1 MTHTL
6 FIALDGPKG
15 VGKTTLLEAVA
26 HALRRNGHTV
36 VRLSERNNDPDRAQT
51 MALVNAYARHPQ
63 VELERRI
70 CARLADSR
78 AWITTQV
85 LPRQPAGSL
94 ILMDRWYA
102 SDAAFRRGVPFEEVL
117 RLNREREVRMPDL
130 QVGVVTAP
138 EVSWARAAAR
148 RSGLRSTV
156 LQTFD
161 DHVACTEA
169 FERAMIDQGWVV
181 CRNDGTLADATTQVV
196 AAIEQVVHC
205 RRRPADGR
213 CGVS

>member
-1 MTHTL
+1 MTQSL

-15 VGKTTLLEAVA
+15 VGKTTLLEAA
-26 HALRRNGHTV
+26 TQALRRDGHTV
-36 VRLSERNNDPDRAQT
+36 VRLCERNNDPGRAQT
-51 MALVNAYARHPQ
+51 MALVNEYARHPQ

-78 AWITTQV
+78 AWISAHV
-85 LPRQPAGSL
+85 LPRQPAGSVV
-94 ILMDRWYA
+94 LMDRWYA

-117 RLNREREVRMPDL
+117 RLNRERGVRVPDL
-130 QVGVVTAP
+130 QMGVVTAP
-138 EVSWARAAAR
+138 EVSWARAMAR

-169 FERAMIDQGWVV
+169 FERAMAHQGWAV
-181 CRNDGTLADATTQVV
+181 CRNDGTLADATAQVV
-196 AAIEQVVHC
+196 AAIGEVLHA
-205 RRRPADGR
+205 RRCLSGA
-213 CGVS
+213 